1 MLIIESAIV
10 DAEKVANALNSRK
23 TAVLGEKISV
33 LGISKELAEELNN
46 LINFV
51 VGEKEFSGYAVVN
64 GDTVVF
70 VKRDEKTILAFVDE
84 DKVMGSI
91 RKLMEL

>member
-1 MLIIESAIV
+1 M

-33 LGISKELAEELNN
+33 FGISKELAEELSN
-46 LINFV
+46 LIRFIV
-51 VGEKEFSGYAVVN
+51 DEEEFSGYAVVN
-64 GDTVVF
+64 GETLVF
-70 VKRDEKTILAFVDE
+70 RKKNEKTILAFVDDE
-84 DKVMGSI
+84 KVMGSI

>member
-10 DAEKVANALNSRK
+10 DVEKVANALNSRK
-23 TAVLGEKISV
+23 IAVLGEKISV

-70 VKRDEKTILAFVDE
+70 IKRDEKTILAFVDE